1 MSFRRRAEQAADAVY
16 KTLGVSPTAEQ
27 AVRAADA
34 IEKAVIGAVLEEQ
47 ERCATVAM
55 RCCSADMDMA
65 HKVSAEIRQTHTA
78 LIANLSGM
86 R

>member
-34 IEKAVIGAVLEEQ
+34 
-47 ERCATVAM
+47 
-55 RCCSADMDMA
+55 
-65 HKVSAEIRQTHTA
+65 
-78 LIANLSGM
+78 NLSGM